1 MTWRRVVALAA
12 AFGLLLLVLVVPAVA
27 RPGGGESYS
36 GGGGGG
42 GGGGGDGDGGFVFLL
57 LRIWLEFCIA
67 YPQIGIPVTLAVV
80 AFLVIRHRK
89 KLRAGPQSWTST
101 APTAPPPRVS
111 TVELDRIRELDPGF
125 SEVLFEDF
133 AYALFA
139 KAHEARAQLRELEAL
154 APYLSPAARGHLARR
169 QPEGAPVTAVVVGAL
184 RVRGLSLP
192 HHKEDTAALVAVV
205 LEIEANMTVAAGTS
219 QATHYVRERWRLVRA
234 AGVQSRPPELARS
247 FKCPSCGAPF
257 ASEGDDRCSYCGQV
271 VSGGRFDWSVQAID
285 LLQLESRPPALT
297 TTVEEV
303 GTDWPTVFHPEL
315 AARWAELVR
324 DDPAVTQHSLQA
336 RLELIYGELNAAW
349 TARDLKTARPF
360 VSDGLFDYLQFWIG
374 AYREQGLRNVLEGM
388 HILRW
393 QATKVVRDQYF
404 DSLTVRLWG
413 TGLDYT
419 VRKGTSDVV
428 SGSRRAPR
436 AYSEYWTLI
445 RGAATRGAP
454 RSDKGCPNCGAELTV
469 SMAGLCEHCGA
480 KITSGD
486 FDWVLSKI
494 EQDDSY
500 SG

>member
-1 MTWRRVVALAA
+1 MRVRRLVAVAA
-12 AFGLLLLVLVVPAVA
+12 ALVLLLVLAAPAVA
-27 RPGGGESYS
+27 RPGGGQSYS
-36 GGGGGG
+36 GGSSG

-57 LRIWLEFCIA
+57 LRLWLEFCIA

-80 AFLVIRHRK
+80 AYLVIRHRK
-89 KLRAGPQSWTST
+89 KLKAGPQSWTST
-101 APTAPPPRVS
+101 APSAPPPQLPGVD
-111 TVELDRIRELDPGF
+111 LDRIRALDPGF
-125 SEVLFEDF
+125 SVVLFEDF

-139 KAHEARAQLRELEAL
+139 KAHQARAQPRDLEAL
-154 APYLSPAARGHLARR
+154 APYLSPAARAHLAKR
-169 QPEGAPVTAVVVGAL
+169 QPEGAAVTAVVIGAL
-184 RVRGLSLP
+184 RARGLSLP
-192 HHKEDTAALVAVV
+192 PGDDPAAQVAVV
-205 LEIEANMTVAAGTS
+205 LEIEANMTVGAGTS
-219 QATHYVRERWRLVRA
+219 QLTHYVRERWRLVRA
-234 AGVQSRPPELARS
+234 AGVQSRPPEAARS

-257 ASEGDDRCSYCGQV
+257 ASQGDDRCSYCGQV

-285 LLQLESRPPALT
+285 LLALETRPPALT

-303 GTDWPTVFHPEL
+303 GTDWPTILHPDL
-315 AARWAELVR
+315 AGRWAELVR
-324 DDPAVTQHSLQA
+324 ADPAVTQPGLNA

-349 TARDLKTARPF
+349 TACDLRPVRPF
-360 VSDGLFDYLQFWIG
+360 VSDGLYDYLQFWIG

-388 HILRW
+388 RIVRW

-404 DSLTVRLWG
+404 DALTVRLWG

-419 VRKGTSDVV
+419 VREATTEVV

-454 RSDKGCPNCGAELTV
+454 RSDKSCPNCSAALDV

-480 KITSGD
+480 KITSGE